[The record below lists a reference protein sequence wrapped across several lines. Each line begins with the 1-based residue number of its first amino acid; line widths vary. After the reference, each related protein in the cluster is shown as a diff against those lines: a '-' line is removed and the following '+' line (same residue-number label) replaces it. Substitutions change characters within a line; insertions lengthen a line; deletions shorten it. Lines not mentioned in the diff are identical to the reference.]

1 MGEPRRSVQL
11 QRMPS
16 LDVPMGSRKSIARI
30 NAMDLTKQL
39 SDASVE
45 CLKSPR
51 RRDGRAHSGVSF
63 GRAERA
69 GDNPFVEYEDREQRL
84 REERRWLQEDR
95 SYLDTRV
102 KELRHRTAQGRKD
115 ALMMQKVVGLAGEV
129 APELRRT
136 GGTLSL
142 PELPRN
148 RGSQSLAGM
157 PPHRGARTG
166 RKQTAAV
173 RSLKDLQRELKESIL
188 HVDKKPSSKA
198 NGDKAMVLPLLSL
211 GLH

>member
-1 MGEPRRSVQL
+1 MGEPRRPVQF
-11 QRMPS
+11 QRVLS
-16 LDVPMGSRKSIARI
+16 HDVTSRKSVSRTTV
-30 NAMDLTKQL
+30 DLTKQL

-45 CLKSPR
+45 SLRSPR
-51 RRDGRAHSGVSF
+51 RRDGRTHSNTTL
-63 GRAERA
+63 RAERA

-115 ALMMQKVVGLAGEV
+115 ALMMQKVAGLAG
-129 APELRRT
+129 APESEMRRT
-136 GGTLSL
+136 AGTLSL
-142 PELPRN
+142 PELPRH
-148 RGSQSLAGM
+148 RGPQSLASM
-157 PPHRGARTG
+157 PAPHGARTG

-188 HVDKKPSSKA
+188 HVDKKPSAKA
-198 NGDKAMVLPLLSL
+198 NGDKATVLPLLTL

>member
-1 MGEPRRSVQL
+1 MTEPRRSVQI
-11 QRMPS
+11 QRAPPY
-16 LDVPMGSRKSIARI
+16 DAPSRKSMVRTTT
-30 NAMDLTKQL
+30 DLTKQL

-45 CLKSPR
+45 SLKSPR
-51 RRDGRAHSGVSF
+51 RRDARSHSGASV

-115 ALMMQKVVGLAGEV
+115 ALMMQKVGLAGEV
-129 APELRRT
+129 APEMRRT
-136 GGTLSL
+136 AGTLSL

-148 RGSQSLAGM
+148 RGSQSLTGM
-157 PPHRGARTG
+157 PPPHGARTG

-188 HVDKKPSSKA
+188 HVEKKPSSKA
-198 NGDKAMVLPLLSL
+198 NGDKATVLPLLGL

>member
-11 QRMPS
+11 HRVLS
-16 LDVPMGSRKSIARI
+16 HDVSGRKSIARTTG
-30 NAMDLTKQL
+30 DLTKQL

-45 CLKSPR
+45 SLRSPR
-51 RRDGRAHSGVSF
+51 RREGRTHSSTSL

-102 KELRHRTAQGRKD
+102 KELRHRTAQKRKD
-115 ALMMQKVVGLAGEV
+115 ALMMQKVAGV
-129 APELRRT
+129 AGALEPDMRRT
-136 GGTLSL
+136 AGTLSL
-142 PELPRN
+142 PELPR
-148 RGSQSLAGM
+148 GKGAQSFAALPA
-157 PPHRGARTG
+157 PSGARTG

-188 HVDKKPSSKA
+188 HVDKKQTSKA
-198 NGDKAMVLPLLSL
+198 IGDKAMVLPLLSL

>member
-30 NAMDLTKQL
+30 TAMDLTKQL

-45 CLKSPR
+45 SLKSPR
-51 RRDGRAHSGVSF
+51 RREGRSHSGAGL

-95 SYLDTRV
+95 SYLNTRV
-102 KELRHRTAQGRKD
+102 KELRHKTAQGRKD
-115 ALMMQKVVGLAGEV
+115 ALMMQKVGGRAGALE
-129 APELRRT
+129 PDMRRT
-136 GGTLSL
+136 AGTFSL

-148 RGSQSLAGM
+148 KGAQPLAGLP
-157 PPHRGARTG
+157 PPHGARTG
-166 RKQTAAV
+166 RKQAAAV
-173 RSLKDLQRELKESIL
+173 RSLKDLQRELRESIPL
-188 HVDKKPSSKA
+188 VDKKPSSNKA
-198 NGDKAMVLPLLSL
+198 TVLPLLGL